1 VRLLGGLTVLYV
13 EDEADTREMMTM
25 ALEGYGA
32 RVVAGA
38 SGQMALLLLQEQR
51 PDVIVSDLAL
61 PDLDGWALLRAIRQL
76 PSEHQS
82 PTPAILLSAYDAA
95 ADRRRS
101 LATGYAM
108 HLTKPL
114 SPRELAESIRLVTG
128 RTPPG

>member
-1 VRLLGGLTVLYV
+1 MALLAGLTILYV

-32 RVVAGA
+32 RVVSAP
-38 SGQMALLLLQEQR
+38 SGQLALLLLQEQR

-61 PDLDGWALLRAIRQL
+61 PDLDGWTLLRAIRHL
-76 PSEHQS
+76 ASEREQ

-95 ADRRRS
+95 EDRRRS
-101 LATGYAM
+101 LASGYAM

-114 SPRELAESIRLVTG
+114 APRDLAESIRLLAG
-128 RTPPG
+128 ISPQG